1 MALAWFEKEMDYAR
15 ESLEQVSRT
24 AIDLAAEKLNGVVQ
38 DGIKEAS
45 GELREA
51 VLDASREVD
60 VKLDK
65 ISAELHSQRQFTKD
79 DVKELVD
86 YAAGKLGATIDDR
99 VRVMKEEITGLVQER
114 VEYLKSE
121 VDNFFIQRQQ
131 DLARERRRLIA
142 NILIAVAASVVMGAL
157 SLTYHRALLGGM
169 DIYGLFRVVFLSLT
183 GGYAVYLLVKLVR
196 RYRSMSEHKKDL
208 VFLAMKYWGVL
219 RPESVFGHVLLIL
232 ILLALYAVLFFPL
245 EIAQWIGNE
254 TLIRWVSGLRGVR

>member
-1 MALAWFEKEMDYAR
+1 MAWFEKEMDYAR

-24 AIDLAAEKLNGVVQ
+24 TIDLAADKLNVVVQ
-38 DGIKEAS
+38 DGIREAS

-51 VLDASREVD
+51 VLSASQEVD
-60 VKLDK
+60 QKLDK

-86 YAAGKLGATIDDR
+86 YAAGRLGATVDDR
-99 VRVMKEEITGLVQER
+99 VRVMKTEIAALIQDR

-121 VDNFFIQRQQ
+121 VDSFFIQRQQ

-142 NILIAVAASVVMGAL
+142 NILIAVSASIVMGAI
-157 SLTYHRALLGGM
+157 SLAYHRALLGGM
-169 DIYGLFRVVFLSLT
+169 DMYGLFRVVFLSLT
-183 GGYAVYLLVKLVR
+183 GGYGVYLLVRLVIK
-196 RYRSMSEHKKDL
+196 YRQMTEHKKDL

-232 ILLALYAVLFFPL
+232 VLIALYAVLFFPL
-245 EIAQWIGNE
+245 EVAQLIGNE
-254 TLIRWVSGLRGVR
+254 TLVRWVSGLPGVR